1 MPSSSI
7 LQQYSST
14 TPTSSSLSSSP
25 STTTTT
31 ANANTLLSS
40 STTTV
45 IPNDNLNEQTDEI
58 SLNDIDTNIDQSL
71 TSQVSITTND
81 EPIDDR
87 TKYGEKRR

>member
-7 LQQYSST
+7 PAQNSST

-25 STTTTT
+25 SATTT

-45 IPNDNLNEQTDEI
+45 IPNDNLNELPDDVSGHEIDNNTDP
-58 SLNDIDTNIDQSL
+58 SL
-71 TSQVSITTND
+71 TTND
-81 EPIDDR
+81 EPVDDR
-87 TKYGEKRR
+87 TKYGEKRK

>member
-7 LQQYSST
+7 PAQNSST

-25 STTTTT
+25 STTTTV
-31 ANANTLLSS
+31 NANTLLSS
-40 STTTV
+40 SSTTV

-58 SLNDIDTNIDQSL
+58 SLVDIDTNIDQSL
-71 TSQVSITTND
+71 TLTTND
-81 EPIDDR
+81 EPVDDR